1 MLGTGRRGAVE
12 RIREAP
18 NRGCRAA
25 RHHHQP
31 EVKPYRPWQAGVLSN
46 ERMTGL
52 HDASLLMEAWTPLPH
67 VPPIDGR
74 CAPGP
79 AFDLVEHQ
87 GVAMHGNHIDFIAM
101 PSPVPCENAVA
112 FLFQRVRH
120 PMFPERANP
129 GAAFQNHGATFG
141 SLFEDGRD
149 ELTDDRRGLISA
161 TRTPCCR

>member
-1 MLGTGRRGAVE
+1 MLGTRRRGAVE
-12 RIREAP
+12 CIREAP
-18 NRGCRAA
+18 NRGWCAA
-25 RHHHQP
+25 LHHHQP
-31 EVKPYRPWQAGVLSN
+31 QVKPDQPRQARVLPN
-46 ERMTGL
+46 EGMAGL
-52 HDASLLMEAWTPLPH
+52 HDASLLTEAWTPLRH

-74 CAPGP
+74 CAPGS

-101 PSPVPCENAVA
+101 PSPVPCENAVT

-141 SLFEDGRD
+141 ALFEAGRD

>member
-12 RIREAP
+12 RIGEAP

-87 GVAMHGNHIDFIAM
+87 GVAMHGNHIDFMTM
-101 PSPVPCENAVA
+101 PSPVPREDAVTFA
-112 FLFQRVRH
+112 FQCVCH
-120 PMFPERANP
+120 PMLPERANP

-141 SLFEDGRD
+141 LPTEGGRE
-149 ELTDDRRGLISA
+149 ELTCDGRGLISA
-161 TRTPCCR
+161 TRTPWSR